1 MEELLIIWGA
11 IAFEPRALLDDGDS
25 ESIGVEVDG
34 HLKGEREEGLWHRA
48 LVLGSE
54 AVIQLRVRVLCR
66 VILETD
72 RRPREVLEV
81 VLHLDKELTIIAID

>member
-1 MEELLIIWGA
+1 MEELLIIWRA
-11 IAFEPRALLDDGDS
+11 IAFEPRTLLDDGDS
-25 ESIGVEVDG
+25 ERIGIEVDG

-54 AVIQLRVRVLCR
+54 AVIQLRVRVLSR

-81 VLHLDKELTIIAID
+81 VLYLDKELTIIAID